1 MSGKEFQ
8 GHLLFPKMENYVFW
22 TEDKTT
28 IYFKWNKEKHH
39 LPLKVGGPA
48 TCTATKTSSYA
59 CQCCYT
65 TNKDEPDPEPV
76 HRGPSATSDG
86 FGRGVKRGRLD
97 VTDDWRRVAVPD

>member
-22 TEDKTT
+22 TEGKTK
-28 IYFKWNKEKHH
+28 IYFKWNNEKHY

-48 TCTATKTSSYA
+48 SCTAAETGSYA
-59 CQCCYT
+59 SQCCCT
-65 TNKDEPDPEPV
+65 TNKNETDPEPV

>member
-22 TEDKTT
+22 TEDKTK
-28 IYFKWNKEKHH
+28 IYFKWDNEKHC

-48 TCTATKTSSYA
+48 SRTATKTSCYSY
-59 CQCCYT
+59 QCCYT
-65 TNKDEPDPEPV
+65 TDKNESDTQPV
-76 HRGPSATSDG
+76 HRRPSATSDG

-97 VTDDWRRVAVPD
+97 VTDE

>member
-8 GHLLFPKMENYVFW
+8 GHLLFPKKENYVFW

-28 IYFKWNKEKHH
+28 VYFKWNKEKHH

-59 CQCCYT
+59 YQCCYT
-65 TNKDEPDPEPV
+65 TNKDEPDP
-76 HRGPSATSDG
+76 
-86 FGRGVKRGRLD
+86 
-97 VTDDWRRVAVPD
+97 